1 MSLLLRS
8 PVALQLDIPTP
19 LGDEYSAINQTS
31 GWRDD
36 WVAAVCVPPLYQ
48 LRTPSDE
55 LPHATES
62 AVCRARVEPRGQVLN
77 LMVARF
83 PTELAMQVDLFN
95 QGYEW
100 YAFTFDRDGMLA
112 FFISDEGWVTN
123 PRTNMG
129 ESPVLQPLER
139 FGFNIYSGP
148 GPP

>member
-1 MSLLLRS
+1 
-8 PVALQLDIPTP
+8 
-19 LGDEYSAINQTS
+19 
-31 GWRDD
+31 
-36 WVAAVCVPPLYQ
+36 
-48 LRTPSDE
+48 
-55 LPHATES
+55 
-62 AVCRARVEPRGQVLN
+62 
-77 LMVARF
+77 
-83 PTELAMQVDLFN
+83 MQVDLFN